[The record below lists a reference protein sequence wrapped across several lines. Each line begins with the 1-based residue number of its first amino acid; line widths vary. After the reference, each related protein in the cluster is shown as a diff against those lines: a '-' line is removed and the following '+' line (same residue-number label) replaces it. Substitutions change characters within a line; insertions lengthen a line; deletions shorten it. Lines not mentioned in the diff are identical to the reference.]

1 MALNKTYTVSGGGL
15 VRRMIDHNGI
25 WVDKSIT
32 NSVPSAAAYALNDVM
47 TDPNN
52 NSKVFVVG
60 DGLYGSPSLG
70 IYVSFNGGDTWIV
83 PAGNYSNAYV
93 PVALTL
99 SWKEVWVIDS
109 LNIVVCGD
117 NGYVAKST
125 DGGYTFNLC
134 TQLPLV
140 PMNPPFTPITILGT
154 PNVSSIHW
162 INPNVGV
169 IGTEYYVFRTING
182 GTSWF
187 MTNFNK
193 SVIPSAQGQTFY
205 GIHLSSDGTTIIALA
220 SNYIFRSTNHG
231 NTWSVVYTFPTDGS
245 GFGCAR
251 HLTWTD
257 DSNFLVVG
265 TGGMRVT
272 STDGGETWTVISAY
286 FAGGDTQFA
295 AHLYQSNNCYYGEN
309 TSLYRST
316 DRSVTSVPSDTG
328 YFPAAVWSSP
338 TPLPSFY
345 LLTPCDGG
353 PTITVNDPDSN
364 LSGAVGQVII
374 VCPQDIIGNPN
385 TNTTTPVNGNPISFL
400 NIGNQTPSSYNQPA
414 PNGGTYCLIPCCGE
428 NVRKLRVTNDLSG
441 LLYYTINFLNGA
453 VAGIDPSVCYVVEN
467 NCTTGTFDDVGLLEL
482 DVLNVEYYEYNPVLS
497 CNGCPTAHP
506 CGNVIPGL
514 DECKCYTVSAILG
527 EVNEY
532 VTLSTT
538 PTPIADCASC
548 KPYDCYYLVD
558 CANPGNYFVSNSN
571 LEDYLNQII
580 KLPYNDICWKVLS
593 SPNCVGAVPV
603 PEIVASYGTCAE
615 CLPTPI
621 PEDVNLNTRA
631 IKPGY
636 YTKGCPPE
644 YTEKVNC
651 NFASQYYQLMV
662 SQRYGI
668 NFCCPLDLDKWDI
681 EKSLLDLKALY
692 DEGMCVSSLVDCC
705 PPECVSAIITVFN
718 PLTCQP
724 PEDVTVDLDYP
735 TDCIPPVLEDVYL
748 TIPNTELLCRCYM
761 ITAPGDS
768 KGAVPPPTITI
779 RPCGYREF
787 FTINMSYTGGP
798 YYYCS
803 NSYPVITTPQVID
816 GGFTITD
823 ISECTSQQECS
834 MLA

>member
-1 MALNKTYTVSGGGL
+1 MALSKTYAVGAAGL
-15 VRRMIDHNGI
+15 VRRMLDGNGI
-25 WVDKSIT
+25 WVNKSVT
-32 NSVPSAAAYALNDVM
+32 NSLPEASAHQMFDVM
-47 TDPNN
+47 TDPND

-60 DGLYGSPSLG
+60 EGLFNTSCLG
-70 IYVSFNGGDTWIV
+70 VYVSFNAGDTWIIPNGTYKNGYN
-83 PAGNYSNAYV
+83 PATFG
-93 PVALTL
+93 L

-109 LNIVVCGD
+109 LNIVICGE

-140 PMNPPFTPITILGT
+140 SNPFSPLVFEI

-169 IGTEYYVFRTING
+169 IGTEYHVFRTING

-187 MTNFNK
+187 MTNFNN
-193 SVIPSAQGQTFY
+193 SFIPSAQGQTFY
-205 GIHLSSDGTTIIALA
+205 GIHLSSDGTTIVALA
-220 SNYIFRSTNHG
+220 SNYIFRSIDHG
-231 NTWSVVYTFPTDGS
+231 NTWSVVYTFPTDGL

-265 TGGMRVT
+265 AGGMRVT
-272 STDGGETWTVISAY
+272 STDGGQTWSVITAY
-286 FAGGDTQFA
+286 FAGGDLQLA
-295 AHLYQSNNCYYGEN
+295 AHLYEGDNGYFGEGN
-309 TSLYRST
+309 TLYST
-316 DRSVTSVPSDTG
+316 TNRAVNGIPSDTG
-328 YFPAAVWSSP
+328 YLPAAVWSAP
-338 TPLPSFY
+338 VPASFY

-353 PTITVNDPDSN
+353 PTITVNND

-467 NCTTGTFDDVGLLEL
+467 NCTTGTFDDVGLLNL
-482 DVLNVEYYEYNPVLS
+482 DNTGSNGPGLNVEYYEYNPVLS

-735 TDCIPPVLEDVYL
+735 TECEEPQDVTSFITILPPRFICSCYSI
-748 TIPNTELLCRCYM
+748 TIGSPAR
-761 ITAPGDS
+761 PSD
-768 KGAVPPPTITI
+768 PPPTVTF
-779 RPCGYREF
+779 RPCGFRDIVTVPLAF
-787 FTINMSYTGGP
+787 STQHNI
-798 YYYCS
+798 CS
-803 NSYPVITTPQVID
+803 NTVPVVNSSNLSWQPVFVSNNCFVTGCPPD
-816 GGFTITD
+816 
-823 ISECTSQQECS
+823 
-834 MLA
+834 